1 MDCNVVCEPCPTLNI
16 QVSELTGLE
25 RLNLGHN
32 LLKKVEGV
40 KGLLA
45 LVHLDLSSNQ
55 VCVKGVGRPR
65 GAYSNQV

>member
-1 MDCNVVCEPCPTLNI
+1 MCDSYPTLHI

-25 RLNLGHN
+25 RLDLGHN
-32 LLKKVEGV
+32 LLKKVEGI

-55 VCVKGVGRPR
+55 VCL
-65 GAYSNQV
+65 

>member
-1 MDCNVVCEPCPTLNI
+1 MCESCPTLCI

-25 RLNLGHN
+25 RLDLGHN
-32 LLKKVEGV
+32 LLKKVEGI

-55 VCVKGVGRPR
+55 VCASGDVAILARCDYVLK
-65 GAYSNQV
+65 